1 MHLMNQHAN
10 TNTFECKYNYIVVE
24 GVIGVG
30 KTSLCKLLKEKLGG
44 MSVLENFESNPFI
57 RDFYKSQKEFAFKTQ
72 LFYLISRFK
81 QHLELPLPDLFN
93 SPLIV
98 DYLFEKDRIFA
109 TVNLDDNELDLYN
122 TLWEVLAPKI
132 KPPQLVV
139 YLQASTERLL
149 RNIAKRNRDYE
160 KNISREYLEALN
172 TAYNDFFFHY
182 SDAPVFIVNTDEID
196 FVESGEHLDDLVEK
210 IVDNHS
216 GITFYNP
223 RGI

>member
-1 MHLMNQHAN
+1 MKMNNIDKKSA
-10 TNTFECKYNYIVVE
+10 ECPYNYIVVE

-30 KTSLCKLLKEKLGG
+30 KTSLCKLIKEKLGG

-57 RDFYKSQKEFAFKTQ
+57 EDFYKAQRTYAFKTQ

-93 SPLIV
+93 SPLVV

-109 TVNLDDNELDLYN
+109 TVNLDDNEFELYN
-122 TLWEVLAPKI
+122 TVWDVLAPKI

-139 YLQASTERLL
+139 YLQASTDRLL
-149 RNIAKRNRDYE
+149 KRIAKRSREYE
-160 KNISREYLEALN
+160 RAISREYLEALN
-172 TAYNDFFFHY
+172 TAYNEFFFHY
-182 SDAPVFIVNTDEID
+182 SDAPVFIINTDEID
-196 FVESGEHLDDLVEK
+196 FVESSEHLDDLIEK
-210 IVDNHS
+210 IIENHS

-223 RGI
+223 RGK